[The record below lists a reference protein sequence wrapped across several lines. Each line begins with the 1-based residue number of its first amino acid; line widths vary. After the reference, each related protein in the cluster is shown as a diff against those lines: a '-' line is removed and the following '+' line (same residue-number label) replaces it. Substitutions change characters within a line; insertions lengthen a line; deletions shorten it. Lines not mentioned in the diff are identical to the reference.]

1 MSEVLIGGTGASAS
15 EEVAKLAEKHPG
27 SARSVPSAS
36 VVIESQT
43 PLAKPGGSI
52 VDEPK
57 DAANKDK
64 EPQGSQ
70 EPSTPD
76 DVKDSKDAKDGANND
91 NDDPDGFY
99 VGDFDMTALAE
110 EFEKDGKLSEES
122 YKELEENGFSRELVD
137 TYIRGVQAAAG
148 EAGEL
153 AKEHVDAI
161 IAEVGG
167 LERFEAVMKWAD
179 GKLSQEEKDAYNKA
193 ATGEDPVVARLVVQ
207 GLVSRYER
215 EYGHAPTLL
224 KGGKTST
231 SSSPSTEGFPD
242 RTSMIRAMKDPRYGN
257 DPEYT
262 RSVESRVLRSGLMR
276 SGRSRNRGY

>member
-1 MSEVLIGGTGASAS
+1 MSEVIIGGGAGATAS
-15 EEVAKLAEKHPG
+15 EDVAKLA
-27 SARSVPSAS
+27 VPSS
-36 VVIESQT
+36 GRVVVIESEAPT
-43 PLAKPGGSI
+43 SPSDEDAKNQPSA
-52 VDEPK
+52 PQK
-57 DAANKDK
+57 DVTKPADPAD
-64 EPQGSQ
+64 
-70 EPSTPD
+70 PSTKGEDSGTD
-76 DVKDSKDAKDGANND
+76 DG
-91 NDDPDGFY
+91 DGFY

-110 EFEKDGKLSEES
+110 EFQKDGKLSEES

-137 TYIRGVQAAAG
+137 AYIRGVQSAAA

-167 LERFEAVMKWAD
+167 LEKFEAVMKWAD

-193 ATGEDPVVARLVVQ
+193 ATGSDPVVARLVVQ

-215 EYGHAPTLL
+215 EYGHTPTLM
-224 KGGKTST
+224 KGGKTSVVDGAAP
-231 SSSPSTEGFPD
+231 SSEGFLD
-242 RTSMIRAMKDPRYGN
+242 RSSMIQAMRDPRYGN

-276 SGRSRNRGY
+276 SGGRRGGRY

>member
-1 MSEVLIGGTGASAS
+1 MSEVIVGGGAGATAS
-15 EEVAKLAEKHPG
+15 EDVAKLA
-27 SARSVPSAS
+27 VPSS
-36 VVIESQT
+36 RVVVIESEAPT
-43 PLAKPGGSI
+43 SPSSGEDAKNQP
-52 VDEPK
+52 DAPQK
-57 DAANKDK
+57 DATKPAD
-64 EPQGSQ
+64 PAD
-70 EPSTPD
+70 PSNTNTKGEDSGTD
-76 DVKDSKDAKDGANND
+76 DDG
-91 NDDPDGFY
+91 DGFY

-110 EFEKDGKLSEES
+110 EFQKDGKLSEES

-137 TYIRGVQAAAG
+137 TYIRGVQSVAT

-167 LERFEAVMKWAD
+167 LEKFEAVMKWAD

-193 ATGEDPVVARLVVQ
+193 ATGSDPVVARLVVQ

-215 EYGHAPTLL
+215 EYGHTPTLM
-224 KGGKTST
+224 KGGKTSVVDGAA
-231 SSSPSTEGFPD
+231 SSSEGFPD
-242 RTSMIRAMKDPRYGN
+242 RSSMIQAMRDPRYGN

-276 SGRSRNRGY
+276 SGGRRGGRF

>member
-1 MSEVLIGGTGASAS
+1 MSEVIVGGGAGATAS
-15 EEVAKLAEKHPG
+15 EDVAKLA
-27 SARSVPSAS
+27 VPSS
-36 VVIESQT
+36 RVVVIESETST
-43 PLAKPGGSI
+43 PPS
-52 VDEPK
+52 DEDVKNQPTPQK
-57 DAANKDK
+57 DATKPAD
-64 EPQGSQ
+64 PAD
-70 EPSTPD
+70 PSNTKGEDSGD
-76 DVKDSKDAKDGANND
+76 DDG
-91 NDDPDGFY
+91 DGFY

-110 EFEKDGKLSEES
+110 EFQKDGNLSEES

-137 TYIRGVQAAAG
+137 TYIRGVQSAAA

-167 LERFEAVMKWAD
+167 LEKFEAVMKWAD

-193 ATGEDPVVARLVVQ
+193 ATGSDPVVARLVVQ

-215 EYGHAPTLL
+215 EYGHTPTLM
-224 KGGKTST
+224 KGGKTSV
-231 SSSPSTEGFPD
+231 SAGGAASDTEGFPD
-242 RTSMIRAMKDPRYGN
+242 RSSMIQAMKDQRYGN

-276 SGRSRNRGY
+276 SGGRRGGRY

>member
-1 MSEVLIGGTGASAS
+1 MSEVIVGGGAGATAS
-15 EEVAKLAEKHPG
+15 EDVAKLA
-27 SARSVPSAS
+27 VPSS
-36 VVIESQT
+36 RVVVIESETST
-43 PLAKPGGSI
+43 PPSSGEDAKNQPT
-52 VDEPK
+52 PQ
-57 DAANKDK
+57 DATKPAD
-64 EPQGSQ
+64 PAD
-70 EPSTPD
+70 PSTKGEDSGTD
-76 DVKDSKDAKDGANND
+76 DDG
-91 NDDPDGFY
+91 DGFI

-110 EFEKDGKLSEES
+110 EFQKDGKLSEES

-137 TYIRGVQAAAG
+137 TYIRGVQNAAA

-167 LERFEAVMKWAD
+167 MEKFEAVMKWAD

-193 ATGEDPVVARLVVQ
+193 ATGSDPVVARLVVQ

-215 EYGHAPTLL
+215 EYGHAPTLM
-224 KGGKTST
+224 KGGKTSV
-231 SSSPSTEGFPD
+231 SAGGAAPDTEGFPD
-242 RTSMIRAMKDPRYGN
+242 RSSMIQAMKDPRYGN

-276 SGRSRNRGY
+276 SGGRREGRY

>member
-36 VVIESQT
+36 VVVDS
-43 PLAKPGGSI
+43 KV
-52 VDEPK
+52 VDEPSK
-57 DAANKDK
+57 GAVNKDK

-70 EPSTPD
+70 EPSASD
-76 DVKDSKDAKDGANND
+76 DVKESEEAKGGANND

-137 TYIRGVQAAAG
+137 TYIRGVQAAAD
-148 EAGEL
+148 EAGAL

-167 LERFEAVMKWAD
+167 LEKFEAVMKWAD

-193 ATGEDPVVARLVVQ
+193 ATGKDPVVARLVVQ

-224 KGGKTST
+224 KGGRTST

-242 RTSMIRAMKDPRYGN
+242 RTSMIKAMKDPRYGN

>member
-15 EEVAKLAEKHPG
+15 EEVAKL
-27 SARSVPSAS
+27 SVPSAS
-36 VVIESQT
+36 VVIDSQT
-43 PLAKPGGSI
+43 PLAKPGSSI

-57 DAANKDK
+57 DDASDNDK
-64 EPQGSQ
+64 KPIDKAGQ
-70 EPSTPD
+70 EPSTPEGT
-76 DVKDSKDAKDGANND
+76 KDSKDAKGGANND

-193 ATGEDPVVARLVVQ
+193 ATGEDPVAARLVVQ

-276 SGRSRNRGY
+276 SGRSRNRGF

>member
-1 MSEVLIGGTGASAS
+1 MSEVIVGGGAGATAS
-15 EEVAKLAEKHPG
+15 EDVAKLA
-27 SARSVPSAS
+27 VPSS
-36 VVIESQT
+36 SRVVVIESEAPT
-43 PLAKPGGSI
+43 SPSSGEDAKNQP
-52 VDEPK
+52 DAPQK
-57 DAANKDK
+57 DATKPAD
-64 EPQGSQ
+64 PAD
-70 EPSTPD
+70 PSNTNTKGEDSGTD
-76 DVKDSKDAKDGANND
+76 DDG
-91 NDDPDGFY
+91 DGFY

-110 EFEKDGKLSEES
+110 EFQKDGKLSEES

-137 TYIRGVQAAAG
+137 TYIRGVQSAAT

-167 LERFEAVMKWAD
+167 LEKFEAVMKWAD

-193 ATGEDPVVARLVVQ
+193 ATGSDPVVARLVVQ

-215 EYGHAPTLL
+215 EYGHTPTLM
-224 KGGKTST
+224 KGGKTSMVDGIA
-231 SSSPSTEGFPD
+231 SSSEGFPD
-242 RTSMIRAMKDPRYGN
+242 RSSMIQAMRDPRYGN

-276 SGRSRNRGY
+276 SGGRRGGRY

>member
-15 EEVAKLAEKHPG
+15 EDVAKL
-27 SARSVPSAS
+27 SVPSSA
-36 VVIESQT
+36 VVIDSK
-43 PLAKPGGSI
+43 A
-52 VDEPK
+52 DEPK
-57 DAANKDK
+57 GADNGDK
-64 EPQGSQ
+64 KPQGNAEKRPGFAGQ
-70 EPSTPD
+70 EPEPAKQDSATKDTSD
-76 DVKDSKDAKDGANND
+76 DASSNQQDEE
-91 NDDPDGFY
+91 GFI
-99 VGDFDMTALAE
+99 VGDFDMSALAE

-122 YKELEENGFSRELVD
+122 YKELEENGFPRELVD
-137 TYIRGVQAAAG
+137 TYIRGVQAAAS

-167 LERFEAVMKWAD
+167 MEKFEAVMKWAD

-193 ATGEDPVVARLVVQ
+193 ATGKDPIIARMVVQ

-224 KGGKTST
+224 KGGRTSVADGAA
-231 SSSPSTEGFPD
+231 SGGEGFPD
-242 RTSMIRAMKDPRYGN
+242 RSSMIAAMKDPRYGN

-262 RSVESRVLRSGLMR
+262 RTVESKVLRSGLMR
-276 SGRSRNRGY
+276 SGRRNRG

>member
-1 MSEVLIGGTGASAS
+1 MSEVLIGGAGATAS
-15 EEVAKLAEKHPG
+15 DDVAKMPT
-27 SARSVPSAS
+27 PSAS
-36 VVIESQT
+36 VVNESE
-43 PLAKPGGSI
+43 PAKGVPDTTSQDMDKVEDGKSI
-52 VDEPK
+52 QDQSDTDTTK
-57 DAANKDK
+57 DGDA
-64 EPQGSQ
+64 
-70 EPSTPD
+70 PD
-76 DVKDSKDAKDGANND
+76 DDAGG
-91 NDDPDGFY
+91 GFI
-99 VGDFDMTALAE
+99 VGDFDMSALAE
-110 EFEKDGKLSEES
+110 EVEKDGKLSEES

-137 TYIRGVQAAAG
+137 TYIRGVQAAAT

-167 LERFEAVMKWAD
+167 MEKFEAVMKWAD

-193 ATGEDPVVARLVVQ
+193 ATGKDPVVARLVVQ

-231 SSSPSTEGFPD
+231 ASSPFTDGFPD
-242 RTSMIRAMKDPRYGN
+242 RSSMIQAMKDPRYGN

-262 RSVESRVLRSGLMR
+262 RSVESRVLHSGLMR
-276 SGRSRNRGY
+276 SSRSRNRGY

>member
-1 MSEVLIGGTGASAS
+1 MSEVLIGGTGASAT
-15 EEVAKLAEKHPG
+15 EEVAKL
-27 SARSVPSAS
+27 SVPSAS
-36 VVIESQT
+36 VVVDS
-43 PLAKPGGSI
+43 KV
-52 VDEPK
+52 VDEPSK
-57 DAANKDK
+57 GAVNKDK

-70 EPSTPD
+70 EPSVSD
-76 DVKDSKDAKDGANND
+76 DVKESEEAKGGVDD

-137 TYIRGVQAAAG
+137 TYIRGVQATAG

-167 LERFEAVMKWAD
+167 LEKFEAVMKWAD

-193 ATGEDPVVARLVVQ
+193 ATGKDPVVARLVVQ

-224 KGGKTST
+224 KGGRTST

-242 RTSMIRAMKDPRYGN
+242 RTSMIKAMKDPRYGN

-276 SGRSRNRGY
+276 SGRSRNRGF

>member
-1 MSEVLIGGTGASAS
+1 MSEVIVGGGAGATAS
-15 EEVAKLAEKHPG
+15 EDVAKPT
-27 SARSVPSAS
+27 VPSS
-36 VVIESQT
+36 SRVVVIKSET
-43 PLAKPGGSI
+43 PTTSTSDDVDAKNQP
-52 VDEPK
+52 DAPQK
-57 DAANKDK
+57 DATKPAD
-64 EPQGSQ
+64 PAD
-70 EPSTPD
+70 PSNNTNTKGEDSGTD
-76 DVKDSKDAKDGANND
+76 DDDG
-91 NDDPDGFY
+91 DGFY

-110 EFEKDGKLSEES
+110 EFQKDGKLSEES

-137 TYIRGVQAAAG
+137 TYIRGVQSAAT

-167 LERFEAVMKWAD
+167 LEKFEAVMKWAD

-193 ATGEDPVVARLVVQ
+193 ATGSDPVVARLVVQ

-215 EYGHAPTLL
+215 EYGHTPTLM
-224 KGGKTST
+224 KGGKTSMVDGT
-231 SSSPSTEGFPD
+231 ASGSEGFPD
-242 RTSMIRAMKDPRYGN
+242 RSSMIQAMRDPRYGN

-276 SGRSRNRGY
+276 SGGRRGGRF